1 MSNGKNKKE
10 SFYLL
15 REKECELMLYT
26 YDGYNRCKKLHF
38 LRKEITIQS
47 NFWKIVL
54 LPYYIII
61 IQN

>member
-26 YDGYNRCKKLHF
+26 YDVYNRCKKLHF
-38 LRKEITIQS
+38 LRKGIIIQS

-54 LPYYIII
+54 LPYCIILI
-61 IQN
+61 